1 MKRNRREVWENEG
14 RMRGKNW
21 RMGRIGRIGEL
32 REIIERREIEGE
44 EN

>member
-21 RMGRIGRIGEL
+21 RMGRIGEWEEL
-32 REIIERREIEGE
+32 E
-44 EN
+44 ELEN